1 MGIFSFTKVKSLFQS
16 LFLRMTFYIPAGK
29 LWMKESNDME
39 FQMNLYDQLL
49 HELLRKEIIKE
60 INFLCNAEAV

>member
-1 MGIFSFTKVKSLFQS
+1 
-16 LFLRMTFYIPAGK
+16 
-29 LWMKESNDME
+29 MKESNDME